1 MSNIALKGDV
11 IQNLGEYLP
20 NPYIE
25 SVEITQAASNSVNV
39 RIFYSLIFLITDNYN
54 IDDIVLN
61 LQNINIMFA
70 FASSENPL
78 KKQELI
84 NAIVDEDSGQGGT
97 LREALRFSINET
109 DMDSIFDR
117 IDDGDYIDDLYDDE
131 GRRILKITA
140 NYNKTVLTTPI
151 TNSHVYSYA
160 LTSVD
165 TLANLESSLK
175 NIIYLNTS
183 NITYEKIFSPG
194 LNVLRQ
200 EEDIYL
206 DIRGDKYGQTPI
218 LGLNR
223 SFYKTQAITR
233 EDIISKVN
241 SLVRRFEGR
250 TVGPLTD
257 SVNSIKLVLSKESE
271 TENLLVQL
279 DKVRRSFPNKTNN
292 NPVGNLYASFSKL
305 LQNINSSFDP
315 QDIVVK
321 DRYLTGKVF
330 DKRTGL
336 TFGYNAPTPSS
347 AVKYLP
353 EEMFFVHRERLSED
367 ETSDL
372 AYNRGIFFIRYEELL
387 KNNSSISNVFD
398 LDKFYEVAS
407 DQDFDN
413 LRKILFS
420 YLRISSVSVRK
431 SHKGSLV
438 STLLFNYGT
447 DRMNRTSDPLF
458 ASTYNE
464 TFQGTLPST
473 IETPERFR
481 EYNFGFD
488 NPQERLLCYSFVDAD
503 TFSAIYEVQ
512 EIEQNGAMSF
522 DYTILA
528 GFVDDTPDFVSYL
541 INKFSSINDLFQ
553 NYAGFTNEICSYN
566 NIDNRFN
573 DFFVE
578 AIREQYPGNVY
589 PWEIAPSI
597 YAIMAYLL
605 TDTFGTF
612 EDAIRYSRNVSA
624 TISPENGNLDSVTSF
639 AETMEN
645 LRTNQIADAGAL
657 NAQFAGRPRSF
668 TLGMGKRVDLLPTEY
683 SALLSEADAEFES
696 LFASAPIN
704 TSLSRVITQDGVY
717 YDFSEETSENP
728 LGTELSTSNRFTGND
743 LTRAVFFDFLVSQID
758 SAMSTYLSGIPFPSG
773 NSVEYINFDTLDDF
787 VEVIET
793 LFGER
798 HSSSRGA
805 LYDNLGDAL
814 NYLIAGLHNIFRIDR
829 DNALKSNGLGYPFDY
844 VPDPATGGTV
854 FTTPLALQVVD
865 AFYNF
870 LDAAVTSFGISGGTA
885 SAARPEVE
893 NIVAAIRDYYRN
905 TPELLMV
912 SFGAVELGLAQFQRN
927 NPANPIYLRTYST
940 NTYRLPTAPEYQ
952 GPARDEI
959 LNFEDISV

>member
-25 SVEITQAASNSVNV
+25 SVEITQAASSSVNV
-39 RIFYSLIFLITDNYN
+39 RIFYSLIFLISDSYD

-78 KKQELI
+78 KKQEFI
-84 NAIVDEDSGQGGT
+84 NAIVDEESGQGGT
-97 LREALRFSINET
+97 LREALRFSIFET

-117 IDDGDYIDDLYDDE
+117 IIDGDYIDDLYDDE

-140 NYNKTVLTTPI
+140 TYNQTISTTPI
-151 TNSHVYSYA
+151 TNSHVHSYA

-165 TLANLESSLK
+165 TLTNLESSLK

-206 DIRGDKYGQTPI
+206 DNRGEKYGQTPI
-218 LGLNR
+218 LALNR
-223 SFYKTQAITR
+223 NFYKTETITR

-250 TVGPLTD
+250 SIGPLTD
-257 SVNSIKLVLSKESE
+257 SVNSIKAVLSKESE

-305 LQNINSSFDP
+305 LQNINSSFRPDE
-315 QDIVVK
+315 IVVK

-330 DKRTGL
+330 DQRTGL
-336 TFGYNAPTPSS
+336 TFGYDVPTPDNTIE
-347 AVKYLP
+347 YLP

-387 KNNSSISNVFD
+387 KNNSSISKVIN
-398 LDKFYEVAS
+398 LEKFYEIAS

-420 YLRISSVSVRK
+420 YLRIKNVFVRK
-431 SHKGSLV
+431 SHKGLQV
-438 STLLFNYGT
+438 STYNYSYGSS
-447 DRMNRTSDPLF
+447 RMNRISDPVLYTF
-458 ASTYNE
+458 YNQAY
-464 TFQGTLPST
+464 QGALTNTEEFS
-473 IETPERFR
+473 ERFR

-503 TFSAIYEVQ
+503 TYSAIYEAQ
-512 EIEQNGAMSF
+512 EIEQNGAMTF
-522 DYTILA
+522 EYDIIA
-528 GFVDDTPDFVSYL
+528 NFQDDTPDFVVYL
-541 INKFSSINDLFQ
+541 INKFNSINDLFQ
-553 NYAGFTNEICSYN
+553 TYASFTNEICSYN

-573 DFFVE
+573 DFFVKS
-578 AIREQYPGNVY
+578 IREQFVGSVY
-589 PWEIAPSI
+589 PWELAPAI
-597 YAIMAYLL
+597 YSIMAYLL
-605 TDTFGTF
+605 TDTFATF
-612 EDAIRYSRNVSA
+612 EDAIRYSKNISS

-639 AETMEN
+639 AASLDN
-645 LRTNQIADAGAL
+645 LRTNQILEAAAL
-657 NAQFAGRPRSF
+657 NMQFVVRQRNIQLSIQ
-668 TLGMGKRVDLLPTEY
+668 KQVDLIPTEY
-683 SALLSEADAEFES
+683 QALLSEAEAEFES

-704 TSLSRVITQDGVY
+704 TSQPRVVTQDGVY
-717 YDFSEETSENP
+717 YDAAQETSENP
-728 LGTELSTSNRFTGND
+728 LGTELTSPFTGNN
-743 LTRAVFFDFLVSQID
+743 LTREVFFDYLMLQID
-758 SAMSTYLSGIPFPSG
+758 EAMSTYMSG
-773 NSVEYINFDTLDDF
+773 VEFSLGVETYYFNFDTLDDF
-787 VEVIET
+787 VEYVET
-793 LFGER
+793 LYASDSARRE
-798 HSSSRGA
+798 A
-805 LYDNLGDAL
+805 LYNGLGDAL
-814 NYLIAGLHNIFRIDR
+814 NYLIAGLHNTFRIDR
-829 DNALKSNGLGYPFDY
+829 DDALKSNGLGYPFDY
-844 VPDPATGGTV
+844 VPDPATGGKV
-854 FTTPLALQVVD
+854 FTTPVAALVVD

-870 LDAAVTSFGISGGTA
+870 VDVALAGAGITPSSLNTSVTHPS
-885 SAARPEVE
+885 VE
-893 NIVAAIRDYYRN
+893 RIVAAIRDYYRN

-912 SFGAVELGLAQFQRN
+912 SFGSFELGYASAQRN
-927 NPANPIYLRTYST
+927 NPVNPIYLRAYGT
-940 NTYRLPTAPEYQ
+940 NTYRLPMAPEYQ
-952 GPARDEI
+952 GPDRDEI
-959 LNFEDISV
+959 LNIEDISL